1 VTVHSD
7 KLRIKQPTR
16 CIKYP
21 KFILSL
27 NFTCFGHLLCPSSGV
42 IYCTLGN
49 WYVSCRLCDRY
60 LAESGWNCVP
70 SWLLGSGHQK
80 LAWNLPIAQFTVD
93 NSWWWAQKMSET
105 CRVLWQN
112 KFWIFVASS
121 WLFYT
126 RLITMHGHILN
137 IDATCRWVGQFH
149 DQATLFPMRILFYPL
164 YGRISGRF
172 GQCRR
177 WKIPAATGN
186 WYCFFISQP
195 STVRIEQMWTACKR
209 AWEAWR

>member
-1 VTVHSD
+1 MFRTSSVPIIRSY
-7 KLRIKQPTR
+7 LLYTR
-16 CIKYP
+16 QLVRFLQVMWP
-21 KFILSL
+21 LPSRVRMERSSIL
-27 NFTCFGHLLCPSSGV
+27 T
-42 IYCTLGN
+42 
-49 WYVSCRLCDRY
+49 
-60 LAESGWNCVP
+60 
-70 SWLLGSGHQK
+70 LLGSGHEEP
-80 LAWNLPIAQFTVD
+80 AWNLPVAQCTVD

-112 KFWIFVASS
+112 KFWMFNASS

-149 DQATLFPMRILFYPL
+149 DQATLFPMRILLYPL

-172 GQCRR
+172 GPCRR
-177 WKIPAATGN
+177 WKIPAAAGN
-186 WYCFFISQP
+186 WYCFFVSQP
-195 STVRIEQMWTACKR
+195 STVRLEQMWTACKR